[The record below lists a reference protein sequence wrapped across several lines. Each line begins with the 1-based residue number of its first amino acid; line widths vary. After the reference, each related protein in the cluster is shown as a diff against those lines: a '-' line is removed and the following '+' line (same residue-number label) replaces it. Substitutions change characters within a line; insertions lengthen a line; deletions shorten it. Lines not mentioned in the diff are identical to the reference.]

1 MPIARHYAVH
11 VLYVIWLLTA
21 RMKLLHL
28 SERILPL
35 FRTTVTNYFT
45 ESMHRKPTSMT
56 ILIADDD
63 HDDRLF
69 MEQALRQNGFSQT
82 IQFVED
88 GEELMEYLR
97 HEGRFLDQNVPWPN
111 LLILDLNMPRK
122 NGFQALEEIKD
133 DPKLRRLPVVVMT
146 TSSADEDVVKTYNL
160 GVNSF
165 VTKPFN
171 FSRLVEM
178 VGALKTYWMDTVK
191 LP

>member
-1 MPIARHYAVH
+1 
-11 VLYVIWLLTA
+11 
-21 RMKLLHL
+21 
-28 SERILPL
+28 
-35 FRTTVTNYFT
+35 
-45 ESMHRKPTSMT
+45 MT

-63 HDDRLF
+63 TDDRLF
-69 MEQALRQNGFSQT
+69 MDKALRQSGYTQNV
-82 IQFVED
+82 QFVED

-97 HEGRFLDQNVPWPN
+97 REGRYNEHNAPWPN

-122 NGFQALEEIKD
+122 NGFQALNEIKD

-146 TSSADEDVVKTYNL
+146 TSSADEDVLKTYNL

-171 FSRLVEM
+171 FNRLVEM
-178 VGALKTYWMDTVK
+178 VGALKTYWIDTVK

>member
-1 MPIARHYAVH
+1 
-11 VLYVIWLLTA
+11 
-21 RMKLLHL
+21 
-28 SERILPL
+28 
-35 FRTTVTNYFT
+35 
-45 ESMHRKPTSMT
+45 MHRKLTTMT

-63 HDDRLF
+63 ADDRMFL
-69 MEQALRQNGFSQT
+69 EQALRQNGYTQV
-82 IQFVED
+82 IRFVED

-97 HEGRFLDQNVPWPN
+97 RDGRYVEKNVPWPN

-122 NGFQALEEIKD
+122 NGFQALEEVKD
-133 DPKLRRLPVVVMT
+133 DPALRRLPVIVMT

-171 FSRLVEM
+171 FNRLVEM
-178 VGALKTYWMDTVK
+178 IGALKTYWMDTVK

>member
-1 MPIARHYAVH
+1 
-11 VLYVIWLLTA
+11 
-21 RMKLLHL
+21 
-28 SERILPL
+28 
-35 FRTTVTNYFT
+35 
-45 ESMHRKPTSMT
+45 MT

-63 HDDRLF
+63 NDDRLF
-69 MEQALRQNGFSQT
+69 MDQALRQNGYTQT
-82 IQFVED
+82 VQFVED

-97 HEGRFLDQNVPWPN
+97 HEGRYNESNAPWPN

-171 FSRLVEM
+171 FNRLVEM

>member
-1 MPIARHYAVH
+1 
-11 VLYVIWLLTA
+11 
-21 RMKLLHL
+21 
-28 SERILPL
+28 
-35 FRTTVTNYFT
+35 
-45 ESMHRKPTSMT
+45 MT

-63 HDDRLF
+63 VDDRMF
-69 MEQALRQNGFSQT
+69 IERALRQNGYTQE

-88 GEELMEYLR
+88 GEELMEYL
-97 HEGRFLDQNVPWPN
+97 HHTGRYNELNAPWPN

-122 NGFQALEEIKD
+122 NGFQALEEIKE

-171 FSRLVEM
+171 FNRLVEM
-178 VGALKTYWMDTVK
+178 IGALKTYWMDTVK
-191 LP
+191 LPQ

>member
-1 MPIARHYAVH
+1 
-11 VLYVIWLLTA
+11 
-21 RMKLLHL
+21 
-28 SERILPL
+28 
-35 FRTTVTNYFT
+35 
-45 ESMHRKPTSMT
+45 MHRKPTSMT

-63 HDDRLF
+63 TDDRLF
-69 MEQALRQNGFSQT
+69 MDRALRQSGYMQT

-88 GEELMEYLR
+88 GEDLMRYLR
-97 HEGRFLDQNVPWPN
+97 RQGTYTEQNAPWPD

-122 NGFQALEEIKD
+122 NGFQALREIKD

-146 TSSADEDVVKTYNL
+146 TSSADEDVVKTYTL

-171 FSRLVEM
+171 FNRLVEM
-178 VGALKTYWMDTVK
+178 VTALKTYWMDTVK

>member
-1 MPIARHYAVH
+1 
-11 VLYVIWLLTA
+11 
-21 RMKLLHL
+21 
-28 SERILPL
+28 
-35 FRTTVTNYFT
+35 
-45 ESMHRKPTSMT
+45 MT

-63 HDDRLF
+63 TDDRMFL
-69 MEQALRQNGFSQT
+69 EQAMRQNGYTQT
-82 IQFVED
+82 IRFVED

-97 HEGRFLDQNVPWPN
+97 REGRYAETSAPWPN

-146 TSSADEDVVKTYNL
+146 TSSADEDVIKTYNL

-171 FSRLVEM
+171 FNRLVEM
-178 VGALKTYWMDTVK
+178 IGALKTYWMDTVK

>member
-1 MPIARHYAVH
+1 
-11 VLYVIWLLTA
+11 
-21 RMKLLHL
+21 
-28 SERILPL
+28 
-35 FRTTVTNYFT
+35 
-45 ESMHRKPTSMT
+45 MHRKLPAMT

-63 HDDRLF
+63 IDDRMFL
-69 MEQALRQNGFSQT
+69 ERALRQNGYTQE

-88 GEELMEYLR
+88 GEELMEYLHR
-97 HEGRFLDQNVPWPN
+97 IGRYNELNAPWPN

-122 NGFQALEEIKD
+122 NGFQALEEIKE

-171 FSRLVEM
+171 FNRLVEM
-178 VGALKTYWMDTVK
+178 IGALKTYWMDTVK
-191 LP
+191 LPQ

>member
-1 MPIARHYAVH
+1 
-11 VLYVIWLLTA
+11 
-21 RMKLLHL
+21 
-28 SERILPL
+28 
-35 FRTTVTNYFT
+35 
-45 ESMHRKPTSMT
+45 MHRKPTSMT

-133 DPKLRRLPVVVMT
+133 DPKLRRLPVIVMT